1 MKKLLCLLCALMLTF
16 SLVPVSAENATR
28 TFTDSLGR
36 EVTLPAVI
44 ERIAVTGSI
53 GKITLFAI
61 APDLM
66 VGLPEPWDDIEKQ
79 YIDEQY
85 HDMVTL
91 GQLYGGKGELNLEEL
106 LMANPQV
113 VIDIGDPKAGVA
125 EDMDA
130 MMQQT
135 GLPWVHIT
143 AQIDSLDETYTLL
156 GKLLG
161 REEQGKKLA
170 DYCENTYNKLVAL
183 VENVEKEN
191 VLYILGEKGL
201 NVLAANSYHSV
212 LLDMLTNN
220 LAVVDNPLSKGT
232 GNEVDM
238 EQILLW
244 NPDTIIFAPESIY
257 ATVHEDA
264 IWQSISAIQTGQYYE
279 APVGPFNWMGMPPS
293 VQRLLGMMWM
303 CKLFYP
309 EAATYDLYEEV
320 SEYYQLFYH
329 KELTQE
335 QYDSLMKNSL
345 GK

>member
-1 MKKLLCLLCALMLTF
+1 MKKLFCLLCAFLMAL
-16 SLVPVSAENATR
+16 SVVPVHAQGATR
-28 TFTDSLGR
+28 VFTDSLGR
-36 EVTLPAVI
+36 QVTIPAQV

-66 VGLPEPWDDIEKQ
+66 VGLPEPWDDIEKM
-79 YIDEQY
+79 YIDEKY
-85 HDMVTL
+85 HDMHTL
-91 GQLYGGKGELNLEEL
+91 GQLYGGKGDLNLEEL
-106 LMANPQV
+106 LMADPQV
-113 VIDIGDPKAGVA
+113 VIDIGDPKVGVA

-143 AQIDSLDETYTLL
+143 AQIDTLDETYALL
-156 GKLLG
+156 GELLG
-161 REEQGKKLA
+161 REGEGKKLGE
-170 DYCENTYNKLVAL
+170 YCETTYNKLVAL

-238 EQILLW
+238 EQILTW
-244 NPDTIIFAPESIY
+244 NPDSIIFAPESIY
-257 ATVHEDA
+257 ATVQDDA
-264 IWQSISAIQTGQYYE
+264 IWQSLSAIQAGQYYE

-309 EAATYDLYEEV
+309 EAADYDLYEAV